1 MSILKVENLG
11 KKFHSKW
18 VFRKVCFE
26 SRPGDVVSIL
36 GPNGS
41 GKSTLLKL
49 IAGLMA
55 PTEGKINRPDQ
66 NFNRSIG
73 YSGLD
78 LQLYPHLTA
87 YEHLR
92 LGAKLRGIE
101 SNVDSLLEKI
111 SLYSF
116 AHTLVQTFSS
126 GMKARLKLALA
137 IQAKP
142 KLLLLDEPEVS
153 LDSKGSD
160 LLSQIVDEQKKE
172 GIILWATNDLS
183 VTKEHTDKITLY
195 E

>member
-1 MSILKVENLG
+1 MLKVENLG
-11 KKFHSKW
+11 QKFHSRW
-18 VFRKVCFE
+18 VFRKISFE
-26 SRPGDVVSIL
+26 SRVGEVISIL

-49 IAGLMA
+49 IAGLMT
-55 PTEGKINRPDQ
+55 PTEGKVHWPDQ

-78 LQLYPHLTA
+78 LQLYPYLTA
-87 YEHLR
+87 DEHLK
-92 LGAKLRGIE
+92 LGAKLRRIE
-101 SNVDSLLEKI
+101 SNTDFLLEKTG
-111 SLYSF
+111 LTF
-116 AHTLVQTFSS
+116 LKGKTVQSFSS

-153 LDSKGSD
+153 LDVKGSEI
-160 LLSQIVDEQKKE
+160 LRQIVEDQKKE
-172 GIILWATNDLS
+172 GLILWATNDLAM
-183 VTKEHTDKITLY
+183 TKEHTDKITLY